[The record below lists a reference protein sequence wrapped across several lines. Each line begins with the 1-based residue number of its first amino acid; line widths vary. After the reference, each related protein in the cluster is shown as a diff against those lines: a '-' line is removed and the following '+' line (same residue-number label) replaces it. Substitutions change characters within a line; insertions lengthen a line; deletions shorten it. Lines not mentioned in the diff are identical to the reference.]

1 MNIRA
6 ALVGRNRYSHQDS
19 SQRVTML
26 IVIPNVAGGGK
37 PGGVRSGTSQQIRS
51 TTDQGIISAEQGIL
65 ALGIYLPKQKSLPN
79 EVFGTHTGLPP
90 P

>member
-1 MNIRA
+1 MVDGHHMNIRA
-6 ALVGRNRYSHQDS
+6 ALVGRNCYSHQDS

-65 ALGIYLPKQKSLPN
+65 ALGISPAKT
-79 EVFGTHTGLPP
+79 EIIAE
-90 P
+90 